1 MSPGADWL
9 LRNGLLEQAVVYP
22 PQSGDPAEN
31 PAHIIGKDLAAGKID
46 VGIVWGPIA
55 GFLIQH
61 HAGAQEWRAAPFVP
75 DPTIKFDYE
84 ISMGVRFGEKQWQST
99 LDTWIGSHQ
108 TQINTILTSF
118 RVPLLDAGGAV
129 MQTNLES
136 GI

>member
-1 MSPGADWL
+1 
-9 LRNGLLEQAVVYP
+9 LRNGLIEQAVMYA

-31 PAHIIGKDLAAGKID
+31 PAHIIGQDLAAGKID

-55 GFLIQH
+55 GYLIRH
-61 HAGAQEWRAAPFVP
+61 HGGKQEWHAVPFVP

-99 LDTWIGSHQ
+99 VDAWIGSHQ
-108 TQINTILTSF
+108 SQINTILTEF

-129 MQTNLES
+129 IQTKLES
-136 GI
+136 GT